1 MIFYSFNPDFD
12 IETLE
17 SIRSDNVM
25 RIENEPSPHST
36 IYFFESKD
44 QTVGYVWMEGLSEY
58 VELLEFFY
66 KGSEE
71 KRWGLYDLVV
81 KLAEKQR
88 KKAIRMKTPAN
99 EMGEKFL
106 KKWGGMVVERDERG
120 MLIEI
125 PFLSEWE

>member
-1 MIFYSFNPDFD
+1 MNFYAFNPDFD
-12 IETLE
+12 NETLE
-17 SIRSDNVM
+17 SIRSENVI
-25 RIENEPSPHST
+25 RVGIEPSPHST
-36 IYFFESKD
+36 IYLFESKD
-44 QTVGYVWMEGLSEY
+44 QTVGYVWMESLSEY

-71 KRWGLYDLVV
+71 KRWGLYDFVV

-106 KKWGGMVVERDERG
+106 KKWGGVVVERDGRG

>member
-1 MIFYSFNPDFD
+1 MIFYAFNPEFD
-12 IETLE
+12 NETLE
-17 SIRSDNVM
+17 SIRSENVI
-25 RIENEPSPHST
+25 RVGKAPSPHST
-36 IYFFESKD
+36 IYLFESKD
-44 QTVGYVWMEGLSEY
+44 QTVGYVWMESISECM
-58 VELLEFFY
+58 ELLEFFY

-71 KRWGLYDLVV
+71 KRWGLYDFVV

-125 PFLSEWE
+125 PFLCEWE